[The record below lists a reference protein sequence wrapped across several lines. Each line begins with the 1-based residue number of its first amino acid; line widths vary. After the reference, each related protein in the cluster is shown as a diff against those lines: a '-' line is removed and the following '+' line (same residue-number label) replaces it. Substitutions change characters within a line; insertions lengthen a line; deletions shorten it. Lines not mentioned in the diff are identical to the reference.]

1 MSLPTDTL
9 NEARRDLA
17 DVLEEIGAVA
27 MHLREAIDFA
37 DSDLV
42 SPAAASVDDAQNA
55 IDETVRQLAG
65 IRDKAGRWAVWAE
78 DQAKP
83 KQVVANPCK
92 PKDSPEASFREASVP
107 STPKWMAIQTAANW
121 SGFSDR
127 MIEELARTGQIVSS
141 NVIQEGKS
149 RGRRLILVESLD
161 AFIMA
166 GIARPPAELAMNVK
180 RAEDQ
185 AKGKEVA

>member
-1 MSLPTDTL
+1 MSLDANML

-65 IRDKAGRWAVWAE
+65 IRDKVGRWAVWAE
-78 DQAKP
+78 DQA
-83 KQVVANPCK
+83 A
-92 PKDSPEASFREASVP
+92 
-107 STPKWMAIQTAANW
+107 
-121 SGFSDR
+121 
-127 MIEELARTGQIVSS
+127 
-141 NVIQEGKS
+141 
-149 RGRRLILVESLD
+149 
-161 AFIMA
+161 
-166 GIARPPAELAMNVK
+166 
-180 RAEDQ
+180 
-185 AKGKEVA
+185 GKEVA

>member
-1 MSLPTDTL
+1 MSLPADTL

-42 SPAAASVDDAQNA
+42 TPAAASVDDAQNA

-78 DQAKP
+78 DQA
-83 KQVVANPCK
+83 A
-92 PKDSPEASFREASVP
+92 
-107 STPKWMAIQTAANW
+107 
-121 SGFSDR
+121 
-127 MIEELARTGQIVSS
+127 
-141 NVIQEGKS
+141 
-149 RGRRLILVESLD
+149 
-161 AFIMA
+161 
-166 GIARPPAELAMNVK
+166 
-180 RAEDQ
+180 
-185 AKGKEVA
+185 GKEVA

>member
-1 MSLPTDTL
+1 MSLPTDML

-65 IRDKAGRWAVWAE
+65 IRDKVGRWAVWAE
-78 DQAKP
+78 DQA
-83 KQVVANPCK
+83 A
-92 PKDSPEASFREASVP
+92 
-107 STPKWMAIQTAANW
+107 
-121 SGFSDR
+121 
-127 MIEELARTGQIVSS
+127 
-141 NVIQEGKS
+141 
-149 RGRRLILVESLD
+149 
-161 AFIMA
+161 
-166 GIARPPAELAMNVK
+166 
-180 RAEDQ
+180 
-185 AKGKEVA
+185 GKEVA